1 MMLSSV
7 FIVNYEHPSHLFLVF
22 LLLKGNFFAE
32 MLYLT
37 LYILIL
43 LLIYILQAIFRLI
56 QK

>member
-1 MMLSSV
+1 
-7 FIVNYEHPSHLFLVF
+7 
-22 LLLKGNFFAE
+22 

-56 QK
+56 QKWSFSGHNKILLFSLF